1 MIQKVVD
8 FLLSILDPLLLI
20 LDILNV
26 DFIQKVLVAVVVK
39 NGWSSGFWSFRH
51 DIDTVRC
58 AIEASGDNRN
68 VLDH

>member
-39 NGWSSGFWSFRH
+39 NGWSFRH